1 VNVDRRE
8 PTEDQLRDAWR
19 ALAQESWGDYDQ
31 VKQAALHWSRVQS
44 RARLVASGVRVDAA
58 PALVP
63 VHHAAAPAPLSSPP
77 WGSMRAPHGPMF
89 DRKRAAAGERED
101 D

>member
-1 VNVDRRE
+1 MAMDRE
-8 PTEDQLRDAWR
+8 PTEDQLRDAWH
-19 ALAQESWGDYDQ
+19 ALARPEWGAYDQ
-31 VKQAALHWSRVQS
+31 VKQAALHWARVRS
-44 RARLVASGVRVDAA
+44 RARLVASGVHVDAA
-58 PALVP
+58 PAP
-63 VHHAAAPAPLSSPP
+63 AQPAGAPATSPP